1 MTNTSDAR
9 PGSSANGE
17 RTNPNNP
24 HMSDEMHIM
33 GGRFE
38 SSMGPNRLGP
48 VNRAPQ
54 WLLPTVLTALVL
66 AVVVGALLS

>member
-1 MTNTSDAR
+1 
-9 PGSSANGE
+9 
-17 RTNPNNP
+17 
-24 HMSDEMHIM
+24 MSDEMQIM

-38 SSMGPNRLGP
+38 SCTGPNKLRR
-48 VNRAPQ
+48 VNRAPR

>member
-1 MTNTSDAR
+1 
-9 PGSSANGE
+9 
-17 RTNPNNP
+17 
-24 HMSDEMHIM
+24 M

-38 SSMGPNRLGP
+38 AGTGPHKLGS

-66 AVVVGALLS
+66 AVVVGALLN

>member
-1 MTNTSDAR
+1 
-9 PGSSANGE
+9 
-17 RTNPNNP
+17 
-24 HMSDEMHIM
+24 MSDEMQIM

>member
-1 MTNTSDAR
+1 MQ
-9 PGSSANGE
+9 
-17 RTNPNNP
+17 
-24 HMSDEMHIM
+24 DEMQIM

-38 SSMGPNRLGP
+38 PGGGPNKLGG

>member
-17 RTNPNNP
+17 RTTPNNP
-24 HMSDEMHIM
+24 HMQDEMQKT
-33 GGRFE
+33 GGRFAPRPR
-38 SSMGPNRLGP
+38 PNKLMV

>member
-1 MTNTSDAR
+1 MT
-9 PGSSANGE
+9 
-17 RTNPNNP
+17 
-24 HMSDEMHIM
+24 DEMQIM

-38 SSMGPNRLGP
+38 RPPRANRLTF

-66 AVVVGALLS
+66 AVVIGALLN

>member
-1 MTNTSDAR
+1 M
-9 PGSSANGE
+9 P
-17 RTNPNNP
+17 
-24 HMSDEMHIM
+24 DEMQIM

-38 SSMGPNRLGP
+38 RPPGTHRLKS

-66 AVVVGALLS
+66 AVVIGALLN

>member
-1 MTNTSDAR
+1 MRHRS
-9 PGSSANGE
+9 
-17 RTNPNNP
+17 
-24 HMSDEMHIM
+24 I

-38 SSMGPNRLGP
+38 AGTRPNKLGH

-66 AVVVGALLS
+66 AVVIGALLN

>member
-1 MTNTSDAR
+1 MQ
-9 PGSSANGE
+9 
-17 RTNPNNP
+17 
-24 HMSDEMHIM
+24 DEMQKT
-33 GGRFE
+33 GGRFAPRPR
-38 SSMGPNRLGP
+38 PNKLMV